1 MYHRQLGDEECGAQD
16 VLFLQLPEPRLGPK
30 EGCWMERGSTGLAR
44 GGQVGGEPPVIS
56 LTTLRVKMV
65 LVGSS
70 GVGKSSLTLRF
81 SKNEF

>member
-1 MYHRQLGDEECGAQD
+1 
-16 VLFLQLPEPRLGPK
+16 
-30 EGCWMERGSTGLAR
+30 MERGSTGLAG

-56 LTTLRVKMV
+56 LRTLRVKMV

-81 SKNEF
+81 SKNEFKCTSPTVGCEYPGCSFKGSFDFSFDFVSFQCG